1 MKMPNTCRST
11 AECKHETKNAIA
23 HPEAW
28 LADQSASDDTP
39 NTTARVGHAIKLQ
52 LSAQCTAVCSAQHII
67 PKIPFTMCVT
77 GQKAISDG
85 HKLSTMGAPEP
96 PWPPMAQMAKP
107 AFTITGIN
115 LSPSSNN
122 KRVSTDMA
130 CLPLT
135 SICSMRSVASNV
147 RCTFI
152 NRTNEQ
158 VRNRQVRPKK
168 SYNRAMSMTATEA
181 VEQVYRADW
190 GRILAALIS
199 LVGDFDLA
207 EESAQEAFSAAV
219 DQWRDAG
226 VPDFPRAWIIQTA
239 KHKAIDRIRR
249 KKRFEEKADLYL
261 KDGSIRT
268 VEEPDY
274 DTSEIPDDRLR
285 LIFTCCHPALAAESQ
300 VALTLRTLC
309 GLETEEIARAFLVPV
324 PTMAQRL
331 VRAKHKIRDAGIP
344 YIVPETK
351 DMPERLDAVLTVIY
365 LVFNEGYAATRGAPL
380 LRDELCA
387 EAIRLGRLVRSLMEP
402 QPPTEATALLALML
416 LHDARRDARVDDA
429 GDLVVLEEQD
439 RSLWNREQIAE
450 AMALVAEALRGR
462 PGVFAVQAAI
472 AAVHCRA
479 ARAEDTDWAQIVSL
493 YDVLQQLQP
502 SPIVELNRAVAVAMV
517 QGPRTGLELIDG
529 LAASNDLEN
538 YHLLHA
544 ARADFLRRLAVFPE
558 AAKSY
563 HRALE
568 LATNESERRYLQRR
582 LKEVRGENNAE

>member
-1 MKMPNTCRST
+1 
-11 AECKHETKNAIA
+11 
-23 HPEAW
+23 
-28 LADQSASDDTP
+28 
-39 NTTARVGHAIKLQ
+39 
-52 LSAQCTAVCSAQHII
+52 
-67 PKIPFTMCVT
+67 
-77 GQKAISDG
+77 
-85 HKLSTMGAPEP
+85 
-96 PWPPMAQMAKP
+96 
-107 AFTITGIN
+107 
-115 LSPSSNN
+115 
-122 KRVSTDMA
+122 
-130 CLPLT
+130 
-135 SICSMRSVASNV
+135 
-147 RCTFI
+147 
-152 NRTNEQ
+152 
-158 VRNRQVRPKK
+158 
-168 SYNRAMSMTATEA
+168 MTAAEA
-181 VEQVYRADW
+181 VEQVYRDDW
-190 GRILAALIS
+190 GRIVAALIS

-249 KKRFEEKADLYL
+249 KKRFEEKVDLYL

-268 VEEPDY
+268 VEQPDY

-285 LIFTCCHPALAAESQ
+285 LIFTCCHPALAGESQ

-351 DMPERLDAVLTVIY
+351 DMPKRLDAVLTVIY

-380 LRDELCA
+380 LRADLCA
-387 EAIRLGRLVRSLMEP
+387 EAIRLGRLVRSLMQP
-402 QPPTEATALLALML
+402 QPPPEATALLALML
-416 LHDARRDARVDDA
+416 LHDARRAARVDDA

-439 RSLWNREQIAE
+439 RSLWNREQIT
-450 AMALVAEALRGR
+450 EALPLVTDGLRGG

-479 ARAEDTDWAQIVSL
+479 ARAEDTDWVQIVNL
-493 YDVLQQLQP
+493 YDMLEQLQP

-544 ARADFLRRLAVFPE
+544 ARADFLRRMADFQE
-558 AAKSY
+558 AEKSY
-563 HRALE
+563 QRALE

-582 LKEVRGENNAE
+582 LKEVRGRRNGAC